1 MTPLRKQ
8 MINGMKLRGFAP
20 KTQKSYLSAVSG
32 LAKYYNRSPDTLNQ
46 DDIQKYLLYL
56 IEKRKLAYS
65 TCNIVLSAFKFFFK
79 EILKKKT
86 EFIDIPCSKSRKKL
100 PVVLSIGEVKRIFC
114 AANIFKHK
122 VLLMT
127 TYSAGLRVSEVVK
140 LRPEHIESKRMM
152 IRVEQGKGNKD
163 RYTLLSKHL
172 LPELKEY
179 WKMYRPGK
187 WLFFGHDPNKPM
199 PTATAQKIY
208 YKAKRT
214 AGINKGRGIHTLR
227 HCFATHL
234 LEAGTD
240 LRTIQLMMGHRS
252 LKSTTIYT
260 HVRKIQIASVK
271 SPLDLIDI
279 DDLRRTE
286 S

>member
-20 KTQKSYLSAVSG
+20 KTQKLYLRSVDG

-46 DDIQKYLLYL
+46 DDIQNYLLYL

-65 TCNIVLSAFKFFFK
+65 TCNVIVSALKFLYRK
-79 EILKKKT
+79 ILKTDT
-86 EFIDIPCSKSRKKL
+86 EFIEIPCSKKRKRL
-100 PVVLSIGEVKRIFC
+100 PVVLTLGEVEQLFC
-114 AANIFKHK
+114 AATLFKHK

-140 LRPEHIESKRMM
+140 LKPEHIESKRMM
-152 IRVEQGKGNKD
+152 IRVEQAKGNKD
-163 RYTLLSKHL
+163 LYTLLSKHL
-172 LPELKEY
+172 LQELKKY
-179 WKMYRPGK
+179 WRIYRPGQ

-208 YKAKRT
+208 YRVKRR

-234 LEAGTD
+234 LEAGAD
-240 LRTIQLMMGHRS
+240 IHTIGLMLGHQS
-252 LKSTTIYT
+252 LKSTLIYT
-260 HVRKIQIASVK
+260 HIGKTQIASVK
-271 SPLDLIDI
+271 SPLDLIDH
-279 DDLRRTE
+279 RRVE